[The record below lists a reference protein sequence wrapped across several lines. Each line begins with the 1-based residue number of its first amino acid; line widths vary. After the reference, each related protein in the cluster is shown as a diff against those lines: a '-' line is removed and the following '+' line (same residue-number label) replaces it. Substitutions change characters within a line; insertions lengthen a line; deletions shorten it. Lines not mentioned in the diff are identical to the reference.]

1 MHVLCPYL
9 QFSYI
14 FLIMWYFC
22 LKTCDITYFIQ
33 IKFYVHVIM
42 GTCSNIQRK
51 LLKKQKTLIS
61 IFLVP
66 EYHGYY
72 LYEYGVVS
80 HAKKIVLQVW
90 IYSDTQ
96 EFWISG
102 SWIIQNHFFF
112 DLLNFGFKKFL
123 LFVLMPHWRFILC
136 FLKRSCVDIR
146 SNCFPIKDIWQ
157 TMKICL

>member
-9 QFSYI
+9 QF
-14 FLIMWYFC
+14 WYFC
-22 LKTCDITYFIQ
+22 LTFDITYFIQ
-33 IKFYVHVIM
+33 IKFYVHVIN
-42 GTCSNIQRK
+42 GNSFKYSEKAAQETKDFDFNLFS
-51 LLKKQKTLIS
+51 T
-61 IFLVP
+61 

-72 LYEYGVVS
+72 WYEYGVVS

-112 DLLNFGFKKFL
+112 NLLNFGFKKFL
-123 LFVLMPHWRFILC
+123 LFVLMPHWRFLLC
-136 FLKRSCVDIR
+136 FLERGCVDVQC
-146 SNCFPIKDIWQ
+146 NCFPTKNIWQ